1 MLHSETL
8 HGLCAE
14 NTEVGTSARAVSC
27 HHVRPSFISLLPAG
41 PLVPFLRPP
50 AQPWGLAQLA
60 KSCSLVLEKSSVEAV
75 PTCLAETL
83 GKGAV
88 GEVGG
93 GLVGCAGFVCHLP

>member
-75 PTCLAETL
+75 PTYLTETL